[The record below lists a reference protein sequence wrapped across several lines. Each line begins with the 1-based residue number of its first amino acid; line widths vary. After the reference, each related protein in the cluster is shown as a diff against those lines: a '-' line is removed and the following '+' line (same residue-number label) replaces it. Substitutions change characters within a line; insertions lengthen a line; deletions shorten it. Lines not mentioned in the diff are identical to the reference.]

1 MTYAV
6 LGYAMIA
13 LIVILLLT
21 NKANPIMAFII
32 VPPIIALT
40 AGYSISEIN
49 DFIKAGVS
57 SSMGTALL
65 AMLSII
71 FFSIMTEQGLFDPV
85 VDFLVSKAG
94 DKVAII
100 VVISALVAHFSH
112 LDTGTT
118 STLLVTIPAM
128 LPIYKRIGID
138 RKYLYLVIVQA
149 IGVMNLLPWGGAIT
163 RSCAVTGM
171 DPAAITRAL
180 VPCLVAG
187 FAYNMVTAYLYGK
200 RAQTKI
206 RDGILDRGEDSVE
219 GDSGL
224 TVEGNRNTKLN
235 MKYWINLAW
244 TLFIIVLLF
253 KGTFAGYI
261 TFMFAVAGALLINYR
276 TVKEWNGII
285 DKYAKNALRITLVMF
300 AAGFFSGILNKSEM
314 LTEMAGVVTSM
325 IPASMA
331 PLFAI
336 ICGVIAFVFSIL
348 LGADG
353 FHYGMMPLLIK
364 AGETFGFGQTGLV
377 YIMCMG
383 ADVVSQLRPV
393 QATSWMTAGMC
404 NIEFKDGAIK
414 AFPII
419 LGLFA
424 VEVVVGV
431 IFGIIPIL

>member
-163 RSCAVTGM
+163 RSWC
-171 DPAAITRAL
+171 
-180 VPCLVAG
+180 C
-187 FAYNMVTAYLYGK
+187 N
-200 RAQTKI
+200 
-206 RDGILDRGEDSVE
+206 
-219 GDSGL
+219 
-224 TVEGNRNTKLN
+224 
-235 MKYWINLAW
+235 
-244 TLFIIVLLF
+244 
-253 KGTFAGYI
+253 
-261 TFMFAVAGALLINYR
+261 
-276 TVKEWNGII
+276 WNGP
-285 DKYAKNALRITLVMF
+285 
-300 AAGFFSGILNKSEM
+300 GGHHKS
-314 LTEMAGVVTSM
+314 
-325 IPASMA
+325 PC
-331 PLFAI
+331 PLSD
-336 ICGVIAFVFSIL
+336 CRL
-348 LGADG
+348 CL
-353 FHYGMMPLLIK
+353 
-364 AGETFGFGQTGLV
+364 
-377 YIMCMG
+377 
-383 ADVVSQLRPV
+383 
-393 QATSWMTAGMC
+393 
-404 NIEFKDGAIK
+404 
-414 AFPII
+414 
-419 LGLFA
+419 
-424 VEVVVGV
+424 
-431 IFGIIPIL
+431 

>member
-6 LGYAMIA
+6 LGYTMIA

-138 RKYLYLVIVQA
+138 RKYLYPVSYTH
-149 IGVMNLLPWGGAIT
+149 LL
-163 RSCAVTGM
+163 
-171 DPAAITRAL
+171 
-180 VPCLVAG
+180 
-187 FAYNMVTAYLYGK
+187 YL
-200 RAQTKI
+200 QEI
-206 RDGILDRGEDSVE
+206 
-219 GDSGL
+219 
-224 TVEGNRNTKLN
+224 
-235 MKYWINLAW
+235 
-244 TLFIIVLLF
+244 
-253 KGTFAGYI
+253 
-261 TFMFAVAGALLINYR
+261 
-276 TVKEWNGII
+276 
-285 DKYAKNALRITLVMF
+285 
-300 AAGFFSGILNKSEM
+300 
-314 LTEMAGVVTSM
+314 
-325 IPASMA
+325 
-331 PLFAI
+331 
-336 ICGVIAFVFSIL
+336 
-348 LGADG
+348 
-353 FHYGMMPLLIK
+353 
-364 AGETFGFGQTGLV
+364 
-377 YIMCMG
+377 
-383 ADVVSQLRPV
+383 
-393 QATSWMTAGMC
+393 
-404 NIEFKDGAIK
+404 
-414 AFPII
+414 
-419 LGLFA
+419 
-424 VEVVVGV
+424 
-431 IFGIIPIL
+431 

>member
-1 MTYAV
+1 MTYAI

-13 LIVILLLT
+13 IIVILLLT

-32 VPPIIALT
+32 IPPVIALI
-40 AGYSISEIN
+40 AGYTIPEIN

-57 SSMGTALL
+57 GSMGTALL

-85 VDFLVSKAG
+85 VNFLVSKAG
-94 DKVAII
+94 DKVAVIT
-100 VVISALVAHFSH
+100 VVSALIAHFSH

-128 LPIYKRIGID
+128 LPIYRRVGID
-138 RKYLYLVIVQA
+138 RKYLYLVVVQA

-163 RSCAVTGM
+163 RTCAVTGM
-171 DPAAITRAL
+171 DPAAITRVL
-180 VPCLVAG
+180 MPCVIAG
-187 FAYNMVTAYLYGK
+187 FIYNMITAYLYGK
-200 RAQTKI
+200 RAQSKI
-206 RDGILDRGEDSVE
+206 RAGILDKGEDTVD
-219 GDSGL
+219 GDTGL
-224 TVEGNRNTKLN
+224 TVEENRETKLN
-235 MKYWINLAW
+235 LKYWINLAW
-244 TLFIIVLLF
+244 TLIIIVLLF
-253 KGTFAGYI
+253 KGTFAGYL

-276 TVKEWNGII
+276 TVKEWNGVI
-285 DKYAKNALRITLVMF
+285 DKYAKNAMRITLVMF
-300 AAGFFSGILNKSEM
+300 AAGIFSGILNNSEM
-314 LTEMAGVVTSM
+314 LTEMAGVVTAL
-325 IPASMA
+325 IPSSMA

-364 AGETFGFGQTGLV
+364 AGEAFGFASTSLV

-404 NIEFKDGAIK
+404 NVEFKDGFIK

-424 VEVVVGV
+424 VEVVVGI
-431 IFGIIPIL
+431 IFGIVPIL

>member
-1 MTYAV
+1 MYAV

-13 LIVILLLT
+13 VIVILLLT

-32 VPPIIALT
+32 VPPIFALI
-40 AGYSISEIN
+40 AGYTITEIN

-57 SSMGTALL
+57 GSMGTALL

-71 FFSIMTEQGLFDPV
+71 FFSVMTEQGLFDPIV
-85 VDFLVSKAG
+85 NFLVSKAG
-94 DKVAII
+94 NNVAVIT
-100 VVISALVAHFSH
+100 VISALVAHFSH

-128 LPIYKRIGID
+128 LPIYRRLGIN
-138 RKYLYLVIVQA
+138 RKYLYLELVQA

-171 DPAAITRAL
+171 DPAAITTAL
-180 VPCLVAG
+180 IPCVIAG
-187 FAYNMVTAYLYGK
+187 FIYNMVTAYIYGK
-200 RAQTKI
+200 RAQAEI
-206 RDGILDRGEDSVE
+206 NAGILDKGEDKVE
-219 GDSGL
+219 GDVGL
-224 TVEGNRNTKLN
+224 TVEGNRDTKINL
-235 MKYWINLAW
+235 KYWINLAW
-244 TLFIIVLLF
+244 TLFIIFLLF

-276 TVKEWNGII
+276 TVKEWNGVI

-300 AAGFFSGILNKSEM
+300 AAGIFSGILNKSAM
-314 LTEMAGVVTSM
+314 LTEMANVVTGL
-325 IPASMA
+325 IPESMA

-364 AGETFGFGQTGLV
+364 AGESFGFAAPGLV
-377 YIMCMG
+377 YIMCLG

-393 QATSWMTAGMC
+393 QATSWMTAGMIG
-404 NIEFKDGAIK
+404 IEFKDGFLK
-414 AFPII
+414 AFPVI
-419 LGLFA
+419 LGLFV
-424 VEVVVGV
+424 VEVATGVV
-431 IFGIIPIL
+431 FGIIPIL